1 MKSNHVGGGRGGLQA
16 RFVLPV
22 VVGLLFLVTLS
33 IATVGCNDK
42 EPGTSANSPGMP
54 LASGDGGSGKATAPE
69 KRTVEQVIKDMEAA
83 YRKAE
88 NYSDH
93 GQVHRR
99 FTKDGQ
105 TFEHDFDFTA
115 AFTRPNKLRLEVYG
129 ARVISDGKK
138 FRASVPELANEV
150 LEIEAPSVIAIDD
163 VVRDPQLRD
172 TLMSG
177 PGGPPVQIGL
187 LLTDGTMAEFMKDSM
202 QPPKLIAPDSID
214 DRACNRVEIDKP
226 EGQFVFWIGQRDN
239 SLRRI
244 ELPSTRQTTLEGVD
258 GPVSN
263 VVSTIEFQDADFK
276 PPTGQEAFTFEI
288 PKDAKIVERLE
299 VQSANIAVASE
310 PTSLKLTKLW
320 TAADVK
326 NPGNILV
333 LDDGPEPKIL
343 AIDGW
348 RTVVELDRNGK
359 TIARHD
365 LDVPNDAIV
374 CVLRTA
380 TDRAGKRYY
389 VGSADRQPQ
398 VHLFDENWKRL
409 LSFPRSEDATSDGI
423 GDVQVADLDGSGK
436 LQLYVSYWGEVGVQ
450 GVSLDG
456 NRLWSD
462 RSMQYVLHTGVT
474 EPDAQ
479 GKRELL
485 CSHIRGTIVPLN
497 FNGKLEKE
505 IKLGEKHV
513 NYIAAKGMAGMPG
526 PSYCAL
532 TGSIT
537 DDNTAVGF
545 TLDGKELWNY
555 PLPAGVHGRPI
566 EIITSADLTSDA
578 TRQWLIAGADGSVHI
593 VAADGKPVD
602 KFNSGSELAG
612 LAGAKF
618 GDKHLLLVSKV
629 LDKAE
634 GDAKGTLEAWLVE
647 AGAK

>member
-1 MKSNHVGGGRGGLQA
+1 
-16 RFVLPV
+16 
-22 VVGLLFLVTLS
+22 
-33 IATVGCNDK
+33 
-42 EPGTSANSPGMP
+42 
-54 LASGDGGSGKATAPE
+54 
-69 KRTVEQVIKDMEAA
+69 
-83 YRKAE
+83 
-88 NYSDH
+88 
-93 GQVHRR
+93 
-99 FTKDGQ
+99 
-105 TFEHDFDFTA
+105 
-115 AFTRPNKLRLEVYG
+115 
-129 ARVISDGKK
+129 
-138 FRASVPELANEV
+138 
-150 LEIEAPSVIAIDD
+150 
-163 VVRDPQLRD
+163 VRDPQLHD

-202 QPPKLIAPDSID
+202 QPPKLIAPDLID
-214 DRACNRVEIDKP
+214 DHACNRVEIDKP
-226 EGQFVFWIGQRDN
+226 EGKFVFWIDQHDN
-239 SLRRI
+239 LLRRI
-244 ELPSTRQTTLEGVD
+244 ELPAMNQKTLEGVD

-263 VVSTIEFQDADFK
+263 VASTIEFQDADFK
-276 PPTGQEAFTFEI
+276 PPMGKEAFTFEI
-288 PKDAKIVERLE
+288 PKDAKTVDRLE
-299 VQSANIAVASE
+299 VQSANIAAASE

-333 LDDGPEPKIL
+333 LDDGLETRIL

-348 RTVVELDRNGK
+348 RTVVELDRDGK

-365 LDVPNDAIV
+365 LDIPSDAIV

-380 TDRAGKRYY
+380 TDRTGKRYY

-409 LSFPRSEDATSDGI
+409 MSFPKPEDATNDGI
-423 GDVQVADLDGSGK
+423 GDVQIADLDGSGR

-497 FNGKLEKE
+497 FDGKPEKE
-505 IKLGEKHV
+505 IKLGERHV
-513 NYIAAKGMAGMPG
+513 NYIAAKGMAGTRSPI
-526 PSYCAL
+526 YCAL

-566 EIITSADLTSDA
+566 ESSTSADLTGDT

-618 GDKHLLLVSKV
+618 ADKHLLLVSKV
-629 LDKAE
+629 LDKPE